1 VKTLQQGGEGLKKVL
16 LTLTI
21 GLALVLSACGG
32 GSSKNESA
40 GESAGE
46 SSASAE
52 DIVKKNCTGCH
63 GVDLGGANGPSL
75 QHVGSKH
82 SEAEIENI
90 INNGQ
95 GGMPKRLINEEDA
108 KKVAAWLAKKK

>member
-1 VKTLQQGGEGLKKVL
+1 MRRRQFQ
-16 LTLTI
+16 
-21 GLALVLSACGG
+21 
-32 GSSKNESA
+32 N
-40 GESAGE
+40 ESAGE

-95 GGMPKRLINEEDA
+95 GGMPKGLINEEDA
-108 KKVAAWLAKKK
+108 KKLRLGWQRKIRRVSVLFLC

>member
-1 VKTLQQGGEGLKKVL
+1 MKTLQQGGEGLKKVL

-32 GSSKNESA
+32 GSSKN
-40 GESAGE
+40 ESAGE

-95 GGMPKRLINEEDA
+95 GGMPKGLINEEDT

>member
-1 VKTLQQGGEGLKKVL
+1 MKKVL

-32 GSSKNESA
+32 GSSKN
-40 GESAGE
+40 ESAGE

-95 GGMPKRLINEEDA
+95 GGMPKGLINEKDA

>member
-1 VKTLQQGGEGLKKVL
+1 VKTLQQGGKGLKKVL

-21 GLALVLSACGG
+21 GLAFVLSACGGGGG

-40 GESAGE
+40 GD

-75 QHVGSKH
+75 QKVGSEH

-95 GGMPKRLINEEDA
+95 GGMPKGLINEEDA

>member
-1 VKTLQQGGEGLKKVL
+1 MKTLQQGGKGLKKVL

-32 GSSKNESA
+32 GGGGSSKNESA
-40 GESAGE
+40 SD

-95 GGMPKRLINEEDA
+95 GGMPKGLINEEDA
-108 KKVAAWLAKKK
+108 KKVAAWLAQKK

>member
-1 VKTLQQGGEGLKKVL
+1 MKTLQQGGEGLKKVL

-32 GSSKNESA
+32 ETSRNESA
-40 GESAGE
+40 GGE

-75 QHVGSKH
+75 QKVGSEH

-95 GGMPKRLINEEDA
+95 GGMPKGLINEEDA

>member
-1 VKTLQQGGEGLKKVL
+1 MKTLQQGGEGLKKVL

-40 GESAGE
+40 GD

-95 GGMPKRLINEEDA
+95 GGMPKGLINEEDA